1 MKLQAMEVKN
11 LRGVPGGAHAF
22 SEANGSPRNVIV
34 LVGRGARVLLES
46 IAALLEGVRATTPA
60 SATVD
65 WWAHRRGPREAQVTA
80 RWALSEGEAA
90 QIGASDLTVTSEWR
104 LGPTDQQP
112 REVLVG
118 EARSLRLAGPA
129 AASYAYVDAN
139 RSACWVGGS
148 EADPLAEALRN
159 IVTADAEPRAMGG
172 RRDAGGVT
180 TNEPS
185 ALARLNATIGQLFP
199 DLRLVR
205 VACPPGGMP
214 VGCFRANLRL
224 EFDQLA
230 NPERE
235 ALYLVAALQAAR
247 VRDGIVLVDL
257 PDLHLYSHDDE
268 RWLRWMAGLT
278 ATNQLFAVTASPKR
292 DLAALLRAARDLLE
306 DAGRT
311 RALVAPGFHPML
323 SAQLVALGPSPTQE
337 SLRTW
342 TRDFRRA
349 CIGVP
354 PFPPQPMAPAVHL
367 EIGACVASLE
377 LEVEGDLRGAVVELG
392 SVLFHERRIGAE
404 ELRELEDGP
413 EPSSDELRTVLGVW
427 IQRGAAWGGP
437 ILGWMR
443 DLRDR
448 LDAYC

>member
-1 MKLQAMEVKN
+1 MKLLALEVKN
-11 LRGVPGGAHAF
+11 MRGVPDGTHAF
-22 SEANGSPRNVIV
+22 TEANGSPRNVVV
-34 LVGRGARVLLES
+34 LVGRRARVLLES
-46 IAALLEGVRATTPA
+46 IAALLEGIRATTLA

-65 WWAHRRGPREAQVTA
+65 WWAHRRGPTEVQLTA
-80 RWALSEGEAA
+80 RCALSEGEAA
-90 QIGASDLTVTSEWR
+90 RVGASDRTVTSEWR

-118 EARSLRLAGPA
+118 ETRSLCRADPA
-129 AASYAYVDAN
+129 VASYAYVDGS
-139 RSACWVGGS
+139 RSACWVGGT
-148 EADPLAEALRN
+148 AVDPLAEALRN
-159 IVTADAEPRAMGG
+159 ILTADAEPRASG
-172 RRDAGGVT
+172 RRSMGRVAT
-180 TNEPS
+180 HEPS
-185 ALARLNATIGQLFP
+185 ALARLNASIRQIFP

-214 VGCFRANLRL
+214 VGCFRAKLRL
-224 EFDQLA
+224 QFNQLT

-268 RWLRWMAGLT
+268 RWLRWMSGLT
-278 ATNQLFAVTASPKR
+278 ATNQLFAATASPKR
-292 DLAALLRAARDLLE
+292 ELAALLRAARGLLE
-306 DAGRT
+306 AAGRT
-311 RALVAPGFHPML
+311 RALVAPGFHSPL
-323 SAQLVALGPSPTQE
+323 SAQLVALGSSPTQE
-337 SLRTW
+337 SLRMW
-342 TRDFRRA
+342 TRDFRLA

-367 EIGACVASLE
+367 EIAACASSLE
-377 LEVEGDLRGAVVELG
+377 LEMEGDLRGAVVELG
-392 SVLFHERRIGAE
+392 SVLFHERRIEEE